1 MSSGPRDEL
10 SQGLE
15 RLRCYTTSGVQPSLT
30 SWPRWKSTSVSRSL
44 VRAMPSTSTR
54 ELLLLLL
61 LLPLLLLPLLLLL
74 LHCQFE

>member
-1 MSSGPRDEL
+1 MSSVKGW
-10 SQGLE
+10 SG
-15 RLRCYTTSGVQPSLT
+15 CVATTSGVQPSLT

-61 LLPLLLLPLLLLL
+61 TLLLLLLL
-74 LHCQFE
+74 LHCHFE